1 MSISSQYHEDINEST
16 FFFKDHPL
24 HLRKENSIERNFN
37 PFDQFSE
44 QSDRFKLQSDEPTIE
59 MNDEI
64 DDSLSM
70 NRSYFDN
77 VSEYLR
83 QPILDKFD
91 DQ

>member
-1 MSISSQYHEDINEST
+1 MTSQYHEEINEST

-24 HLRKENSIERNFN
+24 YLRKENSIERNFIA
-37 PFDQFSE
+37 FDQFSE

-64 DDSLSM
+64 EDSLSM
-70 NRSYFDN
+70 NRSDFDN

-83 QPILDKFD
+83 KPILGKFD